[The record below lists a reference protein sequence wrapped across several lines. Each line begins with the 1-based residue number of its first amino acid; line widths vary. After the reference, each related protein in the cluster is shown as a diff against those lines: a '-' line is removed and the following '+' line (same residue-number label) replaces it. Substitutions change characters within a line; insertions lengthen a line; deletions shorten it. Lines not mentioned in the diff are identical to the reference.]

1 MQISQFI
8 QQMLHEIRTNPAVST
23 DYLVENYK
31 GQWGGIKHALFTAH
45 LNMGSP
51 MPIDLADAPEIT
63 GDSVIVDEPDVDVDQ
78 KEEL

>member
-1 MQISQFI
+1 MQISHFI

-31 GQWGGIKHALFTAH
+31 GNWDGIKHALFTAH
-45 LNMGSP
+45 LNIGSP
-51 MPIDLADAPEIT
+51 PPIDLAEVPGDLEIAEE
-63 GDSVIVDEPDVDVDQ
+63 SDVEVED